1 MVYLYHEDTGEDK
14 VAIPEN
20 VRSIERPKNTVVV
33 DHGSGL
39 LRYAVIQRVGCRH
52 DKESGRNLPVN
63 GATIGHIIG
72 NRYVPLSNEDV
83 QETQTNDKDYGLVA
97 LTDKLSNSLLDDL
110 MAVYS
115 AGDAYQI
122 YVTALL
128 RAVYRDLANE
138 DAERKYADSWA
149 SELYPDVTLSRNTLS
164 AFEEDLGRT
173 YSRIEKFMHNRVSR
187 MAENG
192 NIAIDGTFKS
202 ASSNVPT
209 LANFSR
215 KPRSK
220 GFMGMSVLYA
230 YDVFT
235 REPVCSK
242 VFKGSHIDTDSYKS
256 FLAESKLSSGVVMW
270 DNDIPLSQMKYILNG
285 KSNIHWLS
293 PLKRGDK
300 RITNNDTLHFTGMFT
315 DKDHDVL
322 YKKIKDGRSWLYSFY
337 DRKKGAQEEK
347 DWFEYHRDKPF
358 DTEETAL
365 QFKRQGT
372 IVFRSDFNAP
382 PEFVYRIYDERWI
395 IEECFRLFNTV
406 QMDRDTTNAQN
417 DFSIVGNE
425 FINFFAAI
433 MTSRLVRC
441 FDESGLSKEMEYHK
455 FLDILTSARKIK
467 DEKGNWHFRKLS
479 DAESEVLI
487 KCGLE
492 EAAEAPKPRR
502 GRPRIL

>member
-14 VAIPEN
+14 VAVPEN

-115 AGDAYQI
+115 ADDAYQI

-230 YDVFT
+230 YDV
-235 REPVCSK
+235 
-242 VFKGSHIDTDSYKS
+242 
-256 FLAESKLSSGVVMW
+256 
-270 DNDIPLSQMKYILNG
+270 NG
-285 KSNIHWLS
+285 KSNMHWLS

-300 RITNNDTLHFTGMFT
+300 RITNNDMLHFTGMFT

-406 QMDRDTTNAQN
+406 QMDRDTTNARN

-441 FDESGLSKEMEYHK
+441 FDENGLSKEMEYHK

-502 GRPRIL
+502 GRPRLL